1 MLYNKN
7 LEVMKTLINQEL
19 NNNNKLLKPDMT
31 QKSSRELY
39 VVYLQSK
46 FRQLF
51 EHDKNSAYPIIKYV
65 KSDFIQRFS
74 SRLINNPSKK
84 ILIGI
89 SGASASGKSTICNS
103 IHEISNKLNL
113 PISIISTDNY
123 FKDISNLIQKYGNF
137 DNLRDN
143 GYDIDSPEGF
153 QLDVL
158 KKDLE
163 DISMGNDILSPKYL
177 PNGTGISVSKSIPVQ
192 SKKIIVVEGIAALY
206 IKDLFDIN
214 IFIETSEDK
223 RKERFLSR
231 AVSERNQDL
240 ENALKHWEYIIE
252 ACKKYINP
260 SISATD
266 LILDGNSD
274 LEYFAQI
281 LKYIHTITNNFKD

>member
-1 MLYNKN
+1 
-7 LEVMKTLINQEL
+7 MKILIDKEI
-19 NNNNKLLKPDMT
+19 NNNNKFLKLDMS

-39 VVYLQSK
+39 VVYLQAK
-46 FRQLF
+46 FRQLL
-51 EHDKNSAYPIIKYV
+51 EHDKLSSSPVIKKV

-74 SRLINNPSKK
+74 QRLINNPNKK

-89 SGASASGKSTICNS
+89 SGASASGKSTICNT
-103 IHEISNKLNL
+103 IHLVSDKLNL
-113 PISIISTDNY
+113 PISIVSTDNY
-123 FKDISNLIQKYGNF
+123 FKDISELIKKYGNF

-153 QLDVL
+153 QLEVL

-177 PNGTGISVSKSIPVQ
+177 PNGTGVSVPKAIPVQ
-192 SKKIIVVEGIAALY
+192 SKKIIVVEGTAALY

-214 IFIETSEDK
+214 IFIETDEDK

-231 AVSERNQDL
+231 AVTERNQDL
-240 ENALKHWEYIIE
+240 ENALKHWAYIIE
-252 ACKKYINP
+252 AGKKYINP

-274 LEYFAQI
+274 LEYFTQI
-281 LKYIHTITNNFKD
+281 LEYIHTITNNFRD

>member
-1 MLYNKN
+1 
-7 LEVMKTLINQEL
+7 MKVLINQEL
-19 NNNNKLLKPDMT
+19 NSDNKLLKPDMT

-39 VVYLQSK
+39 VVYLQAK

-51 EHDKNSAYPIIKYV
+51 EHDIKSVSPIIKAV
-65 KSDFIQRFS
+65 KHDFVQRFS
-74 SRLINNPSKK
+74 HRLINNPNKK

-89 SGASASGKSTICNS
+89 SGASASGKSTICKT
-103 IHEISNKLNL
+103 IHEISNKLQL

-123 FKDISNLIQKYGNF
+123 FKDISKLIKKYGNF

-153 QLDVL
+153 QLDIL

-163 DISMGNDILSPKYL
+163 DISMGNDILTPKYL
-177 PNGTGISVSKSIPVQ
+177 PNGTGISVPKSIPVQ
-192 SKKIIVVEGIAALY
+192 TNKFIIVEGTAALY

-214 IFIETSEDK
+214 IFIETNEEK

-240 ENALKHWEYIIE
+240 ENALKHWDYIIKAGE
-252 ACKKYINP
+252 KYISP
-260 SISATD
+260 SMHSID
-266 LILDGNSD
+266 IVLDGDSD
-274 LEYFAQI
+274 LEYFTQI
-281 LKYIHTITNNFKD
+281 LKYIHTITNNFKN